1 MSLVGKY
8 NGVSAYNLRP
18 NAIDTR
24 EMNGSYTPSQLVQ
37 TDLIYSYDPASPS
50 SYAGTGTTIYDL
62 KGSGDLTLY
71 GGVES
76 SYTQNGWFDFDD
88 VNDAIYR
95 TGVTTISGDQS
106 VGGWYR
112 IAGDNNFF
120 QMFGG
125 ILGAGLEGIQV
136 YYNCAS
142 TNNSFF
148 VRIEDGLG
156 NPAAIRID
164 PAVFTPSFNT
174 WYYVGGSWDN
184 TSQTLT
190 HFIFGSSGLIGTV
203 STMSSPID
211 TTNTTTADIIM
222 GDETYRAY
230 GDVGE
235 MHIYSKALS
244 QADFTTNYNNTKARY
259 GY

>member
-1 MSLVGKY
+1 MP
-8 NGVSAYNLRP
+8 NG
-18 NAIDTR
+18 IDTR
-24 EMNGSYTPSQLVQ
+24 EAHGVYTPSAITQDSL
-37 TDLIYSYDPASPS
+37 LYSYDPANPS

-76 SYTQNGWFDFDD
+76 SYAQNGWFDFDN

-106 VGGWYR
+106 VGAWYR
-112 IAGDNNFF
+112 IAGDNDFV

-136 YYNCAS
+136 YYNCAGS
-142 TNNSFF
+142 NNNFF
-148 VRIEDGLG
+148 ARIEDGLG
-156 NPAAIRID
+156 NLAAIRIA
-164 PAVFTPSFNT
+164 PATFTPSFNT
-174 WYYVGGSWDN
+174 WYYVCCAWDN
-184 TSQTLT
+184 TSHTLT

-203 STMSSPID
+203 STISLPID
-211 TTNTTTADIIM
+211 TTNTISAKTIM
-222 GDETYRAY
+222 GDDTYRAY
-230 GDVGE
+230 GDIGE